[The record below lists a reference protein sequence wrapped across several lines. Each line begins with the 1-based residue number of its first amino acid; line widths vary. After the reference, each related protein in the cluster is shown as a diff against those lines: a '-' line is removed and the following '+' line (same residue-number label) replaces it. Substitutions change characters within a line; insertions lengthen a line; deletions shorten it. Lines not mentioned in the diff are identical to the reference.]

1 MANFKCRKGTSQC
14 ILLSTSTLIFLIAAA
29 AMGVSIWIYLD
40 AVAKSVTRVSLLT
53 VIGIVSL
60 ALMMFA
66 VMGCKAAVTPPQK
79 KCSRCMYLTVLLVLF
94 LAEFIAAGYVFNLG
108 HALDVAKEKGF
119 DIRGNVTTKVDK
131 AAEDALTFLHDQ
143 LNDLYIDESC
153 TGGAARSI
161 PGGTLPIHF
170 NEVTCKKKGA
180 QDAFHALFKGA
191 AIETQLALETYTNCT
206 ADPKFSKSNKDFT
219 QSFCG
224 SEVHIV
230 SLARKYARYLV
241 WFPVALA
248 GLTFILLV
256 ATICLIA
263 AKNKER
269 RQHIRLMDGREPFQG
284 QMSVSGV

>member
-29 AMGVSIWIYLD
+29 AMGVSIYIYLD

-53 VIGIVSL
+53 VIGSVSL
-60 ALMMFA
+60 ALMSFA
-66 VMGCKAAVTPPQK
+66 IMGCKAAVTPPQK

-143 LNDLYIDESC
+143 LNDLYVDESC
-153 TGGAARSI
+153 TGGAAA
-161 PGGTLPIHF
+161 GDKLPIHF
-170 NEVTCKKKGA
+170 GEVSCKKKGA
-180 QDAFHALFKGA
+180 QDAFHELFKGA
-191 AIETQLALETYTNCT
+191 AIETQPALETYTNCT
-206 ADPKFSKSNKDFT
+206 ANPKFSKSNKDFT

-224 SEVHIV
+224 SETHIV

-269 RQHIRLMDGREPFQG
+269 RQQIRMMDGREPFQG
-284 QMSVSGV
+284 QMSVNHV